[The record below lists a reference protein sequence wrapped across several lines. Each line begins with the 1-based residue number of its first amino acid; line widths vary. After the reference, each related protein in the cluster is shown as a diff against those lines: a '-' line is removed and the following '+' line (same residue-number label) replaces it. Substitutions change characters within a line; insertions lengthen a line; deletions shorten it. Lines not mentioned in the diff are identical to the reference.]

1 MTRAFSSEVETGSRQ
16 ENASNQE
23 SRHRNPQTN
32 FHDVIILGAGAA
44 GLMCAAIAGQRGRR
58 VLVLE
63 QSRHPAEKIRI
74 SGGGRCN
81 FTNLHTGPASFLS
94 ANPRFR
100 HSALSGYTQR
110 DFIALVETYGIAW
123 HEKTR
128 GQLFCDGS
136 SQQIIDMLLEECRKV
151 DAQLRLGV
159 RISAVSNNESGFA
172 VMSDQGEFR
181 CRSLVVATGGPS
193 IPKMGSS
200 GFGYKIAGQFGLNIV
215 PPRAAL
221 VPLTFDAALLA
232 QFEDLSGVSV
242 DAVVSCGKA
251 RFDEALLFTHRG
263 LSGPAI
269 LQISSYWREGQDIV
283 VDMAPGVD
291 VLAGL
296 KQLRGDHPRQE
307 MATALAGCV
316 PKRLARRVA
325 DVTGGPARIADF
337 SDRHLANVAAAVKQ
351 WRVRPNGT
359 EGYRT
364 AEVTL
369 GGVDTS
375 GLSSKTFESRSVP
388 GLYFIGEVVD
398 VTGHLGGFNFQ
409 WAWSSGYAAGRHV

>member
-1 MTRAFSSEVETGSRQ
+1 MTQRSSPK
-16 ENASNQE
+16 AC
-23 SRHRNPQTN
+23 
-32 FHDVIILGAGAA
+32 DVIILGAGAA
-44 GLMCAAIAGQRGRR
+44 GLMCAGVAGQRGRQ

-63 QSRHPAEKIRI
+63 QARHPGEKIRI

-81 FTNLHTGPASFLS
+81 FTNLHTTPANFLS
-94 ANPRFR
+94 ENPRFC
-100 HSALSGYTQR
+100 HSALAGYTQR
-110 DFIALVETYGIAW
+110 DFIALVEAYGIAW

-136 SQQIIDMLLEECRKV
+136 SRQIIDMLLEECRKAK
-151 DAQLRLGV
+151 AQLRLGV
-159 RISAVSNNESGFA
+159 RISAISKVESGF
-172 VMSDQGEFR
+172 VVVTDQGEFR
-181 CRSLVVATGGPS
+181 ARSLVVATGGPS

-200 GFGYKIAGQFGLNIV
+200 GFGYRIAEQFGLKIV

-232 QFEDLSGVSV
+232 QFKEMSGVSV
-242 DAVVSCGKA
+242 DAVVGCGKA

-269 LQISSYWREGQDIV
+269 LQISSYWRDGQDIDI
-283 VDMAPGVD
+283 DMAPEID
-291 VLAGL
+291 VLSAL

-307 MATALAGCV
+307 MATALAEFV
-316 PKRLARRVA
+316 PKRLARIVA
-325 DVTGGPARIADF
+325 EAAGGPERIADF
-337 SDRHLANVAAAVKQ
+337 SDLLLARVVGRVKQ

-375 GLSSKTFESRSVP
+375 ELSSKTFEARAVP
-388 GLYFIGEVVD
+388 GLHFIGEVVD

-409 WAWSSGYAAGRHV
+409 WAWSSGVAAGKYV

>member
-1 MTRAFSSEVETGSRQ
+1 MTQGRAPSMNG
-16 ENASNQE
+16 
-23 SRHRNPQTN
+23 
-32 FHDVIILGAGAA
+32 HDVIILGAGAA
-44 GLMCAAIAGQRGRR
+44 GLMCAAVAGARGQR

-63 QSRHPAEKIRI
+63 QSRHSAEKIRI

-81 FTNLHTGPASFLS
+81 FTNLHTSPANFLS
-94 ANPRFR
+94 NNPQFCR
-100 HSALSGYTQR
+100 SALSGYSQR
-110 DFIALVETYGIAW
+110 DFIALVESYGIAY

-136 SQQIIDMLLEECRKV
+136 SQQIIDMLLEECRKAR
-151 DAQLRLGV
+151 AQLKSSV
-159 RISAVSNNESGFA
+159 RISAVSKHESGFA
-172 VMSDQGEFR
+172 VVTDQGEFR

-200 GFGYKIAGQFGLNIV
+200 GFGYKVAEQFGLKIV

-221 VPLTFDAALLA
+221 VPLTFGASLA
-232 QFEDLSGVSV
+232 PFKDLSGVSV

-269 LQISSYWREGQDIV
+269 LQISSYWREGDDIV
-283 VDMAPGVD
+283 VDMAPEVD
-291 VLAGL
+291 VLARL
-296 KQLRGDHPRQE
+296 KKIRGDHPRQE
-307 MATALAGCV
+307 MATALADIL
-316 PKRLARRVA
+316 PKRLARTIA
-325 DVTGGPARIADF
+325 DVIAGPERIADF
-337 SDRHLANVAAAVKQ
+337 SDLRLTEAAAAVRQ
-351 WRVRPNGT
+351 WCVRPDGT

-375 GLSSKTFESRSVP
+375 ELSQKTFEARSVP

-409 WAWSSGYAAGRHV
+409 WAWSSGHAAGRHV

>member
-1 MTRAFSSEVETGSRQ
+1 MTRA
-16 ENASNQE
+16 
-23 SRHRNPQTN
+23 RNPHSD

-44 GLMCAAIAGQRGRR
+44 GLMCAAVAGQRGLE
-58 VLVLE
+58 VLLLD
-63 QSRHPAEKIRI
+63 QSRHPGEKIRI

-81 FTNLHTGPASFLS
+81 FTNLHTSPANFLS
-94 ANPRFR
+94 NNPQFCR
-100 HSALSGYTQR
+100 SALSGYTQR
-110 DFIALVETYGIAW
+110 DFIALVERYGIAW

-136 SQQIIDMLLEECRKV
+136 SRQIVDMLLEECRR
-151 DAQLRLGV
+151 AHARLRLGV
-159 RISAVSNNESGFA
+159 RVSAVSKGEDGFA
-172 VMSDQGEFR
+172 VVTDQGEFR

-200 GFGYKIAGQFGLNIV
+200 GFGYRIAEQFGLKIV

-232 QFEDLSGVSV
+232 QFGDLAGVSV
-242 DAVVSCGKA
+242 EAIVSCGKIS
-251 RFDEALLFTHRG
+251 FDEALLFTHRG
-263 LSGPAI
+263 LSGPAT

-283 VDMAPGVD
+283 IDMAPGID
-291 VLAGL
+291 VLAAL
-296 KQLRGDHPRQE
+296 KRLRGEHPRQE
-307 MATALAGCV
+307 MATALGGLV
-316 PKRLARRVA
+316 PKRLARAIA
-325 DVTGGPARIADF
+325 DAIGGPERIADF
-337 SDRHLANVAAAVKQ
+337 SDAQLAKVAAAVKQ

-375 GLSSKTFESRSVP
+375 ELSSKTFESRSVP

-398 VTGHLGGFNFQ
+398 VTGQLGGFNFQ
-409 WAWSSGYAAGRHV
+409 WAWSSGYAAGRHVQGKT

>member
-1 MTRAFSSEVETGSRQ
+1 MTQDRKP
-16 ENASNQE
+16 
-23 SRHRNPQTN
+23 HLN

-44 GLMCAAIAGQRGRR
+44 GLMCAAVAGQRGRK

-63 QSRHPAEKIRI
+63 QSRHPGEKIRI

-81 FTNLHTGPASFLS
+81 FTNLYTSPANFLS
-94 ANPRFR
+94 NNPRFCS
-100 HSALSGYTQR
+100 SALNGYTQS
-110 DFIALVETYGIAW
+110 DFIALVESYGIAY

-136 SQQIIDMLLEECRKV
+136 SRQIIDMLLEECGKAG
-151 DAQLRLGV
+151 AQLRLGARV
-159 RISAVSNNESGFA
+159 AAIAKNENGFA
-172 VMSDQGEFR
+172 VVADQGEHR

-200 GFGYKIAGQFGLNIV
+200 GFGYKIAEQFGLKIV

-232 QFEDLSGVSV
+232 QFKDLSGVSV
-242 DAVVSCGKA
+242 DAVVSRGKIS
-251 RFDEALLFTHRG
+251 FDEALLFTHRG

-269 LQISSYWREGQDIV
+269 LQISSYWRDGDDII
-283 VDMAPGVD
+283 VDMAPGID

-296 KQLRGDHPRQE
+296 KRLRGDHPRQE
-307 MATALAGCV
+307 MATALAGFL
-316 PKRLARRVA
+316 PKRLARTIA
-325 DVTGGPARIADF
+325 DVTGGPERIADF
-337 SDRHLANVAAAVKQ
+337 SDMHLLNVAAAVKQ
-351 WRVRPNGT
+351 WRVRPSGT

-375 GLSSKTFESRSVP
+375 GLSSKTFETRSIP
-388 GLYFIGEVVD
+388 GLHFIGEVID

>member
-1 MTRAFSSEVETGSRQ
+1 MTQARK
-16 ENASNQE
+16 
-23 SRHRNPQTN
+23 PD

-44 GLMCAAIAGQRGRR
+44 GLMCAAGAGQRWRS
-58 VLVLE
+58 VLLLE

-81 FTNLHTGPASFLS
+81 FTNLHTTPANFLS
-94 ANPRFR
+94 DNPRFCT
-100 HSALSGYTQR
+100 SALSGYTPR
-110 DFIALVETYGIAW
+110 DFIALVERYGIAW

-136 SQQIIDMLLEECRKV
+136 SRQIIDMLLEECRKAR
-151 DAQLRLGV
+151 AQLRLGV
-159 RISAVSNNESGFA
+159 RISAVARGEAGFA
-172 VMSDQGEFR
+172 VVSDQGEFR
-181 CRSLVVATGGPS
+181 CKSLVIATGGPS

-200 GFGYKIAGQFGLNIV
+200 GFGYKIAGQFGLAIV

-232 QFEDLSGVSV
+232 KFGDLSGVSV
-242 DAVVSCGKA
+242 EAVVSCGKTQ
-251 RFDEALLFTHRG
+251 FDEALLFTHRG

-283 VDMAPGVD
+283 VDMAPGMD

-296 KQLRGDHPRQE
+296 KKMRGDHPRQE
-307 MATALAGCV
+307 MATALAGFV
-316 PKRLARRVA
+316 PKRLARTIA
-325 DVTGGPARIADF
+325 DTAGGPERIADF
-337 SDRHLANVAAAVKQ
+337 SDALLVKVAAAVKQ
-351 WRVRPNGT
+351 WRVRPSGT

-375 GLSSKTFESRSVP
+375 GLSSKTFEANSVP

-409 WAWSSGYAAGRHV
+409 WAWSSAYAAGRHV

>member
-1 MTRAFSSEVETGSRQ
+1 MTKA
-16 ENASNQE
+16 
-23 SRHRNPQTN
+23 RNPHPN

-44 GLMCAAIAGQRGRR
+44 GLLCAGIAGQRGHQ
-58 VLVLE
+58 VLLLE

-81 FTNLHTGPASFLS
+81 FTNLHTNPANFLS
-94 ANPRFR
+94 ANPRFC

-110 DFIALVETYGIAW
+110 DFIALVENYGITW

-159 RISAVSNNESGFA
+159 RISAVSKNESGFA
-172 VMSDQGEFR
+172 VVSDQGEFR

-200 GFGYKIAGQFGLNIV
+200 GFGYKIAEQFGLNIV
-215 PPRAAL
+215 PPRAGL
-221 VPLTFDAALLA
+221 VPLTFDPALLA
-232 QFEDLSGVSV
+232 QFGDLSGVSV
-242 DAVVSCGKA
+242 ETIVSCGKT

-269 LQISSYWREGQDIV
+269 LQISSYWREGQDII
-283 VDMAPGVD
+283 VDMAPGID

-296 KQLRGDHPRQE
+296 KKLRGTHPRQE
-307 MATALAGCV
+307 MATALADYV
-316 PKRLARRVA
+316 PKRLARKIA
-325 DVTGGPARIADF
+325 DVTGGPVRIADF
-337 SDRHLANVAAAVKQ
+337 SDRHLANVAAGVKQ

-388 GLYFIGEVVD
+388 GLYFIGEVID
-398 VTGHLGGFNFQ
+398 VTGYLGGFNFQ

>member
-1 MTRAFSSEVETGSRQ
+1 MTA
-16 ENASNQE
+16 NDY
-23 SRHRNPQTN
+23 
-32 FHDVIILGAGAA
+32 DVIILGAGAA
-44 GLMCAAIAGQRGRR
+44 GLMCASVAGQRGLK

-63 QSRHPAEKIRI
+63 QARHPAEKIRI

-81 FTNLHTGPASFLS
+81 FTNLHTGPANFLS
-94 ANPRFR
+94 DNPQFCR
-100 HSALSGYTQR
+100 SALSGYTQR
-110 DFIALVETYGIAW
+110 DFIALVESYGIAW

-136 SQQIIDMLLEECRKV
+136 SQQIIDMLLGECRKV
-151 DAQLRLGV
+151 DARLRLGV
-159 RISAVSNNESGFA
+159 RISAISKSESGFA
-172 VMSDQGEFR
+172 VVTDQGEFR
-181 CRSLVVATGGPS
+181 SRAVVVATGGPS

-200 GFGYKIAGQFGLNIV
+200 GFGYKIAEQFGLKIV

-221 VPLTFDAALLA
+221 VPLTFDQTLLA
-232 QFEDLSGVSV
+232 QYKDLSGVSV
-242 DAVVSCGKA
+242 DAVVRFEKMA
-251 RFDEALLFTHRG
+251 FDEALLFTHRG

-269 LQISSYWREGQDIV
+269 LQISSYWREGHDIV
-283 VDMAPGVD
+283 IDMAPD
-291 VLAGL
+291 IDALAVL
-296 KQLRGDHPRQE
+296 KQSRRDHPRQE
-307 MATALAGCV
+307 LATALGFL
-316 PKRLARRVA
+316 PRRLAQVVA
-325 DVTGGPARIADF
+325 EGIAGPARLADF
-337 SDRHLANVAAAVKQ
+337 SDKLLADVTEAVKA

-375 GLSSKTFESRSVP
+375 ELSSKTMESRIVP

-409 WAWSSGYAAGRHV
+409 WAWSSGYAAGRHLR

>member
-1 MTRAFSSEVETGSRQ
+1 MTQT
-16 ENASNQE
+16 
-23 SRHRNPQTN
+23 RNPHSN
-32 FHDVIILGAGAA
+32 VYDVIVLGAGAA
-44 GLMCAAIAGQRGRR
+44 GLMCAGVAGQRGHQ

-81 FTNLHTGPASFLS
+81 FTNLHTSPANFLS
-94 ANPRFR
+94 DNPRFC
-100 HSALSGYTQR
+100 HSALSGYTPR
-110 DFIALVETYGIAW
+110 DFIAMVERYGIAW

-136 SQQIIDMLLEECRKV
+136 SRQIIDMLLEECRKAN
-151 DAQLRLGV
+151 AQLRLGV
-159 RISAVSNNESGFA
+159 HVFA
-172 VMSDQGEFR
+172 VARDENGFVVVSDQGEFR
-181 CRSLVVATGGPS
+181 GRSLVVATGGPS

-200 GFGYKIAGQFGLNIV
+200 GFGYKIAGQFGLAIV

-221 VPLTFDAALLA
+221 VPLTFDPALLA
-232 QFEDLSGVSV
+232 QFADLSGVSV
-242 DAVVSCGKA
+242 DAVVGCGKV

-269 LQISSYWREGQDIV
+269 LQISSYWRDGQDIV
-283 VDMAPGVD
+283 IDMAPAID

-296 KQLRGDHPRQE
+296 KRSRGAHPRQE
-307 MATALAGCV
+307 MATALAEFL
-316 PKRLARRVA
+316 PKRLARTVA
-325 DVTGGPARIADF
+325 DMTGGPERIADF
-337 SDRHLANVAAAVKQ
+337 SDRHLASVAAAVKQ

-375 GLSSKTFESRSVP
+375 ELSSKTFEARSVP

-409 WAWSSGYAAGRHV
+409 WAWSSGFAAGRHLS

>member
-1 MTRAFSSEVETGSRQ
+1 MTRD
-16 ENASNQE
+16 
-23 SRHRNPQTN
+23 RNPPPN
-32 FHDVIILGAGAA
+32 GYDVIILGAGAA
-44 GLMCAAIAGQRGRR
+44 GLMCAAVAGRR
-58 VLVLE
+58 GHQVLLLE
-63 QSRHPAEKIRI
+63 QARNPGEKIRI

-81 FTNLHTGPASFLS
+81 FTNLYTSPANFLS
-94 ANPRFR
+94 DNPRFC

-110 DFIALVETYGIAW
+110 DFMTLVETYGIAY

-136 SQQIIDMLLEECRKV
+136 SRQIIDMLLEECRKAR
-151 DAQLRLGV
+151 AQLRLAA
-159 RISAVSNNESGFA
+159 RISAVSKDEDGL
-172 VMSDQGEFR
+172 VVVSDQGEFR

-200 GFGYKIAGQFGLNIV
+200 GFGYKIAEQFGLKIV
-215 PPRAAL
+215 TPRPAL
-221 VPLTFDAALLA
+221 VPLTFDTALLA
-232 QFEDLSGVSV
+232 KFGDLSGVSV
-242 DAVVSCGKA
+242 DAAVGCGKIF
-251 RFDEALLFTHRG
+251 FDEALLFTHRG

-269 LQISSYWREGQDIV
+269 LQISSYWREGHDIV
-283 VDMAPGVD
+283 IDLAPGVD

-296 KQLRGDHPRQE
+296 KGLRGDHPRQE
-307 MATALAGCV
+307 MATVLTDLL
-316 PKRLARRVA
+316 PKRLARTIA
-325 DVTGGPARIADF
+325 DTVGGPERIADF
-337 SDRHLANVAAAVKQ
+337 PDRHLASVAAAVKQ
-351 WRVRPNGT
+351 WRVRPDGT

-409 WAWSSGYAAGRHV
+409 WAWSSGYAAGRHVRGLRE

>member
-1 MTRAFSSEVETGSRQ
+1 MTQVRTPSPRTPSLSG
-16 ENASNQE
+16 
-23 SRHRNPQTN
+23 
-32 FHDVIILGAGAA
+32 HDVIILGAGAA
-44 GLMCAAIAGQRGRR
+44 GLMCAAIAGQRGQL
-58 VLVLE
+58 VLLLE

-81 FTNLHTGPASFLS
+81 FTNLHTSPANFLS
-94 ANPRFR
+94 NNPQFCR
-100 HSALSGYTQR
+100 SALSGYSQR
-110 DFIALVETYGIAW
+110 DFIALVESYGIAY

-136 SQQIIDMLLEECRKV
+136 AQQIIDMLLEECRKAH
-151 DAQLRLGV
+151 AQLKLGV
-159 RISAVSNNESGFA
+159 RISAISKDESGF
-172 VMSDQGEFR
+172 VVVTDQGEFR
-181 CRSLVVATGGPS
+181 SRSLVVATGGPS

-200 GFGYKIAGQFGLNIV
+200 GFGYKVAEQFGLKIV

-221 VPLTFDAALLA
+221 VPLTFGASLA
-232 QFEDLSGVSV
+232 PFKDLSGVSV
-242 DAVVSCGKA
+242 DVVVSCGKT

-269 LQISSYWREGQDIV
+269 LQISSYWREGDDIV
-283 VDMAPGVD
+283 VDMAPEVD
-291 VLAGL
+291 LLARL
-296 KQLRGDHPRQE
+296 KKIRSDHPRQE
-307 MATALAGCV
+307 MATALADIL
-316 PKRLARRVA
+316 PKRLARTIA
-325 DVTGGPARIADF
+325 DVIAGPERIADF
-337 SDRHLANVAAAVKQ
+337 SDVRLTEAAAAVRQ
-351 WRVRPNGT
+351 WRVRPEGT

-375 GLSSKTFESRSVP
+375 ELSQKTFETRSVP

-409 WAWSSGYAAGRHV
+409 WAWSSGQAAGRHA